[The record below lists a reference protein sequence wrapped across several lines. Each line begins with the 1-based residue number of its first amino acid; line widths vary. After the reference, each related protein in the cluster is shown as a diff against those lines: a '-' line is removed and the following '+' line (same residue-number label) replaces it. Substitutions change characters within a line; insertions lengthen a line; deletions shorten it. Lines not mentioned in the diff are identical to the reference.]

1 MVALPRE
8 LTMSDSTIS
17 NARPFVR
24 SLNVLLKYS
33 RLYGLEHARSAQQFN
48 SAWRELE
55 DAVLASGERG
65 LLLGASG
72 SQLLL
77 DGVPLESTPAE
88 RSFADLLTSA
98 NVASICF
105 GPRVTRDDFLAFVR
119 SFMESGVKSAALAER
134 LEANLAGRSGIRLNE
149 IRFVAED
156 AGYSE
161 AKVAAQL
168 TAKTLGADA
177 GMVQD
182 WLSSPEK
189 MIQLIAAAEG
199 SHGGPGGTETG
210 GPGIGL
216 GPGLGTGG
224 GSGAPGTGG
233 GAGGTGSGYGGGVG
247 SGSGYGSGPEIGV
260 VGSGGEVFAG
270 GAVGAGIGGSGSGGG
285 VSTGGS
291 GSGGGVAEGAGAGTG
306 GAGFAGAGGGAGI
319 AAGSGTG
326 SGPGGGS
333 GSGGGVAEGA
343 GAGTGGAGIAGAGG
357 GAGIAAGSGTGSGP
371 GGGAG
376 IGMGSGAGGG
386 FGTAGG
392 AGGVPGGR
400 GTGTGGVLGGSYVS
414 GAPIANQAAI
424 SKLEEADLQSLLR
437 LLVQFG
443 EAQQAKGVQQNPAVW
458 QQRMAS
464 LPANAQITLRQALAS
479 VAATSP
485 TAKMDEGALLR
496 LAEDLAIK
504 FALDRFQRGEV
515 RVNAVRQMLDRM
527 GHELETLRKLLKA
540 REEKLAS
547 AGVNLESHADVLDR
561 QFWAAVPES
570 GKRQV
575 LLSSEAWCIPPR
587 NVQQYVE
594 ELLGRGE
601 SDAAGD
607 ILLHYAACVRNKD
620 IEARKKAAIGLG
632 QLAELY
638 SKAASQKLQDAL
650 MQIGQAMAEEKNI
663 ELQTLLSAAFVRL
676 SQESAARRYYR
687 AMQQALDSIS
697 ELENSKPSWA
707 ESLRPRLGIEN
718 RASEF
723 IEEALTAETM
733 PEGLVGVLMR
743 IPQAASEQLGVR
755 LSRSARR
762 TEREA
767 VIEIAKSI
775 GAPCARHLRE
785 TLKSEAL
792 PKAAAVVGLLSRLD
806 MFSVEEILPV
816 RLKEG
821 QRSFHD
827 AAVRQLSTAGA
838 PERGQLLTNCLELID
853 PAILPLAL
861 DEIGMCGDPSTAS
874 KLLRLAEGE
883 LLPEASEYLRVKA
896 IEALGRMRAPAAAGH
911 LRHFLEARKTFGWSY
926 PEEIRMAAAQA
937 LMKLDPAWMQAFLP
951 QSGLDAE
958 VMALAPLDAIPE
970 RDFVRHRRYR
980 RVRLPR
986 NVPAVIT
993 SARGKYSS
1001 AISVLSLEGGL
1012 LSGDLQLPVGTE
1024 ATLKIPAGL
1033 RSISMRAVVRFVR
1046 AHQAGFEMI
1055 GMNLEDRSKL
1065 RRLLVSLGD
1074 NRPGG
1079 SKDPLISE

>member
-1 MVALPRE
+1 MAPLPRE
-8 LTMSDSTIS
+8 LTVPDSTLPG
-17 NARPFVR
+17 ARTFVR

-33 RLYGLEHARSAQQFN
+33 RLYGLEHTRSVDQFK
-48 SAWRELE
+48 SAWKELE
-55 DAVLASGERG
+55 AAVLASGERG

-88 RSFADLLTSA
+88 RKFADLLTDA
-98 NVASICF
+98 NVASISF
-105 GPRVTRDDFLAFVR
+105 SPNVTREDFLAFVR
-119 SFMESGVKSAALAER
+119 SFMESAVKASTLAER
-134 LEANLAGRSGIRLNE
+134 LEANLGGRSGIRLNE

-156 AGYSE
+156 SGYSE
-161 AKVAAQL
+161 ARVAAQL
-168 TAKTLGADA
+168 TVKTLGADA
-177 GMVQD
+177 GVVTD

-199 SHGGPGGTETG
+199 SHGGPGGPESG

-216 GPGLGTGG
+216 GPGLGRGGGAASGGGTGAGAFEG
-224 GSGAPGTGG
+224 GSGGGPHTAGSSGTASGGAGPVGPGIGVTGTGG
-233 GAGGTGSGYGGGVG
+233 GPYASGSGAASGAAGTVGPGVGAGTDSPYAAGSGGAASGGAGTVGSGVGGTGTGGGVGGGVG
-247 SGSGYGSGPEIGV
+247 S
-260 VGSGGEVFAG
+260 
-270 GAVGAGIGGSGSGGG
+270 AVGAG
-285 VSTGGS
+285 
-291 GSGGGVAEGAGAGTG
+291 A
-306 GAGFAGAGGGAGI
+306 
-319 AAGSGTG
+319 
-326 SGPGGGS
+326 
-333 GSGGGVAEGA
+333 
-343 GAGTGGAGIAGAGG
+343 
-357 GAGIAAGSGTGSGP
+357 
-371 GGGAG
+371 
-376 IGMGSGAGGG
+376 
-386 FGTAGG
+386 
-392 AGGVPGGR
+392 VPGGS

-424 SKLEEADLQSLLR
+424 SKLEEGDLQSLLR

-443 EAQQAKGVQQNPAVW
+443 EAQQAKTPQQNPDVW
-458 QQRMAS
+458 KQRMSA
-464 LPANAQITLRQALAS
+464 LPPNAQVTLRQALAG

-485 TAKMDEGALLR
+485 SAKMDEATLLR

-575 LLSSEAWCIPPR
+575 LMSGEAWCIPPR

-607 ILLHYAACVRNKD
+607 ILLHYASCVRNKD
-620 IEARKKAAIGLG
+620 AGARKKAAIGLG

-638 SKAASQKLQDAL
+638 SKAASQRLQDAL
-650 MQIGQAMAEEKNI
+650 VQIGQQMAEEKDV

-687 AMQQALDSIS
+687 AMQQALDSIA

-707 ESLRPRLGIEN
+707 ASLRPRLGVEN
-718 RASEF
+718 RVAEF
-723 IEEALTAETM
+723 IEEALTAEAM

-743 IPQAASEQLGVR
+743 IPQASAEQLGVR
-755 LSRSARR
+755 LSRCARR

-767 VIEIAKSI
+767 IIDLAKSI

-785 TLKSEAL
+785 TLKNEAL
-792 PKAAAVVGLLSRLD
+792 PKAAAAVGLLSRLD
-806 MFSVEEILPV
+806 VFAVEEVLPV

-827 AAVRQLSTAGA
+827 AIVRQLSTAGA
-838 PERGQLLTNCLELID
+838 PERGQILSNCIELID
-853 PAILPLAL
+853 PVILPLAL
-861 DEIGMCGDPSTAS
+861 DEIGMCGDPATAS

-883 LLPEASEYLRVKA
+883 ILAEASDYLKVKA

-911 LRHFLEARKTFGWSY
+911 LRHFVEARKTFGWVY

-951 QSGLDAE
+951 QCGLDAA

-1012 LSGDLQLPVGTE
+1012 LSGDIQIPVGTE

-1046 AHQAGFEMI
+1046 SHQAGFEMV

-1074 NRPGG
+1074 DRPG
-1079 SKDPLISE
+1079 KLTEPPPTSE

>member
-1 MVALPRE
+1 MAPLPRE
-8 LTMSDSTIS
+8 LTVPDSTLQS
-17 NARPFVR
+17 ARTFVR

-33 RLYGLEHARSAQQFN
+33 RLYGLEHTRSVEGFK
-48 SAWRELE
+48 SAWKELE
-55 DAVLASGERG
+55 AAVLAAGERG
-65 LLLGASG
+65 LLMGASG

-88 RSFADLLTSA
+88 RKFADLLTDA
-98 NVASICF
+98 GVASVSF
-105 GPRVTRDDFLAFVR
+105 SPHVSREDLLAFVR
-119 SFMESGVKSAALAER
+119 SFMESAIKTSTLTQR
-134 LEANLAGRSGIRLNE
+134 LEANLGGRSGIRLNE

-156 AGYSE
+156 ASYSE
-161 AKVAAQL
+161 ARVAAQL
-168 TAKTLGADA
+168 TVKTLGGDA
-177 GMVQD
+177 GLVTD

-199 SHGGPGGTETG
+199 SHGGPGGPETG

-216 GPGLGTGG
+216 GAGLGTGG
-224 GSGAPGTGG
+224 GAASGSGIGTGG
-233 GAGGTGSGYGGGVG
+233 GGPYPSGSGDAAPGSGTGTGGPYAAGLGGAAEGGGSGTGGPYAAGSGGAAAGSGSGAGGSYAAGSGGAGSGGTAVGGAGAVGPGVGGTGTGGGVGGGVG
-247 SGSGYGSGPEIGV
+247 S
-260 VGSGGEVFAG
+260 
-270 GAVGAGIGGSGSGGG
+270 AVGAGAVPGGSG
-285 VSTGGS
+285 
-291 GSGGGVAEGAGAGTG
+291 A
-306 GAGFAGAGGGAGI
+306 
-319 AAGSGTG
+319 
-326 SGPGGGS
+326 
-333 GSGGGVAEGA
+333 
-343 GAGTGGAGIAGAGG
+343 
-357 GAGIAAGSGTGSGP
+357 
-371 GGGAG
+371 
-376 IGMGSGAGGG
+376 
-386 FGTAGG
+386 
-392 AGGVPGGR
+392 
-400 GTGTGGVLGGSYVS
+400 GTGGVLGGSYVS

-443 EAQQAKGVQQNPAVW
+443 EAQHAKTPQQNPDVW
-458 QQRMAS
+458 KHRMSA
-464 LPANAQITLRQALAS
+464 LPPNAQITLRQALAG

-485 TAKMDEGALLR
+485 SAKMDEATLLR

-527 GHELETLRKLLKA
+527 GHELGTLRKLLKA
-540 REEKLAS
+540 REEKLAN

-575 LLSSEAWCIPPR
+575 LMSGEAWCIPPR

-607 ILLHYAACVRNKD
+607 ILLQYASCVRNKD
-620 IEARKKAAIGLG
+620 AEARKKAAIGLG

-638 SKAASQKLQDAL
+638 SKAASQRLQDAL
-650 MQIGQAMAEEKNI
+650 VQIGQQMAEERDV

-687 AMQQALDSIS
+687 AMQQALDSIA

-707 ESLRPRLGIEN
+707 ASLRPRLGVEN
-718 RASEF
+718 RVADF

-733 PEGLVGVLMR
+733 PEGLIGVLMR
-743 IPQAASEQLGVR
+743 IPQASAEQLGVR
-755 LSRSARR
+755 ISRCARR

-767 VIEIAKSI
+767 IVDLAKSV

-785 TLKSEAL
+785 TLKNEPL
-792 PKAAAVVGLLSRLD
+792 PKAAAAVGLLSRLD
-806 MFSVEEILPV
+806 VFAVDEVLPE

-827 AAVRQLSTAGA
+827 AVVRQLSTAGA
-838 PERGQLLTNCLELID
+838 PERGQVLANCIELID
-853 PAILPLAL
+853 PVILPLAL
-861 DEIGMCGDPSTAS
+861 DEIGMCGDPATAA
-874 KLLRLAEGE
+874 KLLRLAEGD
-883 LLPEASEYLRVKA
+883 LLPETSDYLRVKA

-911 LRHFLEARKTFGWSY
+911 LRHFVEARKTFGWVY

-951 QSGLDAE
+951 QCGLDAS
-958 VMALAPLDAIPE
+958 VMSLAPLDAIPE

-1012 LSGDLQLPVGTE
+1012 LSGDIQIPVGTE

-1046 AHQAGFEMI
+1046 SHQAGFEMV

-1074 NRPGG
+1074 DRPARMDR
-1079 SKDPLISE
+1079 SAEPPISE